1 MLVALPPQSV
11 HRPSQSLSNVF
22 ILWQFGVAGR
32 SVSSKALDEEGHCD
46 DKAYAHE
53 EDAIP
58 IGRNPL
64 SNGKEGVLVEQKVLQ
79 SHQGTLC
86 IDLSALEKDIA
97 VALEVITGRPSPQ
110 AQTLCQVS
118 ICRLSTLCPIGGAT
132 TASIPAR
139 LLARQLTQVSRVV
152 SDILIL

>member
-1 MLVALPPQSV
+1 LLVALPPQSV

-79 SHQGTLC
+79 SH
-86 IDLSALEKDIA
+86 
-97 VALEVITGRPSPQ
+97 
-110 AQTLCQVS
+110 
-118 ICRLSTLCPIGGAT
+118 
-132 TASIPAR
+132 
-139 LLARQLTQVSRVV
+139 
-152 SDILIL
+152 